1 MICLLSTC
9 WRTKRTHD
17 YTRFFQPTEHNTTAR
32 HERCR
37 QTETDWRPE
46 CSTKQRSRHQAAE
59 PTRPR
64 RRCEWDQQI
73 VVVVGRASWLS
84 VSVGEWWG
92 GSTKW
97 GGHGTAATGGSCVA
111 RTNQTTVIFVVAG
124 NILFGFLLLFAAERA
139 SHFFSNFWFICNVRV
154 CVCLCVCASMCVLA
168 CCPMGGGCRNSPR
181 LNGAFNE
188 SWIESA
194 TSGKFTQH
202 SSLGAW
208 YLWIYEWI
216 LFLSH
221 ALGACV
227 CVCVC
232 EFYYS
237 VCGECVLST
246 NWLSLVMALAG
257 DTAGYISCIRDK

>member
-37 QTETDWRPE
+37 QTETDWQAE
-46 CSTKQRSRHQAAE
+46 CNTKQRSRHQAAE

-84 VSVGEWWG
+84 VSQWGSGEEAVRDGVGMG
-92 GSTKW
+92 LLLP
-97 GGHGTAATGGSCVA
+97 VA
-111 RTNQTTVIFVVAG
+111 VASRER
-124 NILFGFLLLFAAERA
+124 IRQLWFLLLLATFYLAFCCCSPPNEL
-139 SHFFSNFWFICNVRV
+139 HIFFLTFGLFVTFV

-227 CVCVC
+227 CVWVLQQCVWRVRVKHKLIVIGHGIGWRHSWQ
-232 EFYYS
+232 YK
-237 VCGECVLST
+237 LHT
-246 NWLSLVMALAG
+246 W
-257 DTAGYISCIRDK
+257 